1 VAYDGDPVGYAKAG
15 KRSCFICKGENDLV
29 NLTTI
34 EHLLNTEKA
43 TCRAIIETPKGSR
56 SKYTYDP
63 ELEILELSGL
73 LPAGMSFP
81 LDFGFIPNTLAEDG
95 DPLDVLVIGDEPSAV
110 GCFAEIKIMG
120 VIEANQ
126 TEKGETARNDR
137 LVARIAKSITYG
149 HASHIDDLGKPFVEH
164 LGKFFVNY
172 NELKGR
178 SFEVLDVAGPD
189 RAMRLIEKAAAT
201 AARNRSS

>member
-1 VAYDGDPVGYAKAG
+1 LA
-15 KRSCFICKGENDLV
+15 
-29 NLTTI
+29 NLITI
-34 EHLLNTEKA
+34 QHLLDTQKA

-63 ELEILELSGL
+63 ELEIFELSGL

-95 DPLDVLVIGDEPSAV
+95 DPLDVLVIGDEPSVV
-110 GCFAEIKIMG
+110 GCYAKIKILG

-126 TEKGETARNDR
+126 TEKGETCRNDR

-149 HASHIDDLGKPFVEH
+149 HASHIDDLGKPFVDH

-172 NELKGR
+172 NDLKGK
-178 SFEVLDVAGPD
+178 SFEVLGVAGPD
-189 RAMRLIEKAAAT
+189 QAMHLIEKAAAM
-201 AARNRSS
+201 AARSPSS